1 VTPTWAVILVGL
13 GSAVIGSLFTTL
25 ATISHERAA
34 ELRTR
39 MLNAADE
46 FSTAAS
52 AAIQQ
57 MYVAAI
63 EIRRD
68 GTGERAEKR
77 SKAKQLGDERR
88 FSPTIQAHLDRV
100 DEAVDDT
107 AAKQARITLLFGDES
122 LAGDAAN
129 RTVSFLRS
137 AKLSLGDPEQM
148 SKSTEPSLGD
158 PEQMSS
164 FDRSHLGAFANYQR
178 FNSVA
183 LEAIERSFPSWH
195 RYWGRRRRRKQVAAE
210 LTAAAQAVP
219 TQVPPLD

>member
-1 VTPTWAVILVGL
+1 VILVGL

-68 GTGERAEKR
+68 RTGEKGKH
-77 SKAKQLGDERR
+77 SKAKPLTDERR
-88 FSPTIQAHLDRV
+88 LNPEIQAHLDKASQAV
-100 DEAVDDT
+100 DET

-122 LAGDAAN
+122 LTGDAAS
-129 RTVSFLRS
+129 RTVSWLRS
-137 AKLSLGDPEQM
+137 AKLSL
-148 SKSTEPSLGD
+148 SD

-164 FDRSHLGAFANYQR
+164 FDQSHLGAFANYQR

-183 LEAIERSFPSWH
+183 LQAIERSFPSWH
-195 RYWGRRRRRKQVAAE
+195 RYRERRSRQRQVAAE
-210 LTAAAQAVP
+210 LAAAAQVVP
-219 TQVPPLD
+219 TQVPPQD

>member
-1 VTPTWAVILVGL
+1 MTPTWAVILVGL

-57 MYVAAI
+57 MYVAET
-63 EIRRD
+63 EIRRA
-68 GTGERAEKR
+68 GTGETGGKR
-77 SKAKQLGDERR
+77 SKSKPFREERR
-88 FSPTIQAHLDRV
+88 FSPAIRAHLDKV
-100 DEAVDDT
+100 DQAVDDT

-137 AKLSLGDPEQM
+137 TKLSL
-148 SKSTEPSLGD
+148 LD

-164 FDRSHLGAFANYQR
+164 FDQSHLGAFANYQR

-195 RYWGRRRRRKQVAAE
+195 RHRERRQRRKEVADELAALAQV
-210 LTAAAQAVP
+210 VP
-219 TQVPPLD
+219 TTEMPPRD